1 MLQHGCA
8 PPSLSRLLSSC
19 VKWMCEACLRRGTT
33 DHGRMSLGGAAR
45 VMAGTQVVVTT
56 LRLPPRRAA
65 TSSKNKPASA
75 ASLARPRESVP
86 DAWTPRT
93 VSPSAR
99 TRCAASPAT
108 SPATA
113 SVFVLGVVA
122 NRSLPPVRLPALV
135 RRVGLRPSQPPQV
148 SIRGPRLSQLLCG
161 RKAGTTTT
169 LMSLVVTG
177 MSAAAE
183 APRGV
188 AASKGCTVG
197 LRLLLVARIA
207 QTRVLDVTV
216 LPRRP

>member
-1 MLQHGCA
+1 MLFRSLCGHPGRPWLTRSRRRCRIPHLLPLALVAQLRPMSSMLQHGCA
-8 PPSLSRLLSSC
+8 PPSLPRLLSSC

-135 RRVGLRPSQPPQV
+135 RRVGLRPSQPPQRSEERRV
-148 SIRGPRLSQLLCG
+148 GKECLL
-161 RKAGTTTT
+161 
-169 LMSLVVTG
+169 
-177 MSAAAE
+177 
-183 APRGV
+183 
-188 AASKGCTVG
+188 
-197 LRLLLVARIA
+197 
-207 QTRVLDVTV
+207 
-216 LPRRP
+216 